1 MSALAIASF
10 FLQKSK
16 ENKLYKELFVFMMFI
31 LTIYMIVIVQ
41 MAILERS
48 TKLIIILYIVVTGG
62 YFLYRKG
69 EELNNGKDN

>member
-10 FLQKSK
+10 FLQESK

-62 YFLYRKG
+62 YFLYRKC